1 MINAETV
8 ENVTRK
14 EEMYAVVNSRNIET
28 RKPIYGEVNGNCEPV
43 NKDFFL
49 VPKVFCWC
57 KKLLNYATP
66 YSVLVLMSFLS
77 VFVLAREMTLN

>member
-1 MINAETV
+1 MINAETA

-28 RKPIYGEVNGNCEPV
+28 CRPYTVMQMETVNRC
-43 NKDFFL
+43 FL
-49 VPKVFCWC
+49 VPKVFCLC
-57 KKLLNYATP
+57 KKLQNYATP

-77 VFVLAREMTLN
+77 VFVLAREMTLD